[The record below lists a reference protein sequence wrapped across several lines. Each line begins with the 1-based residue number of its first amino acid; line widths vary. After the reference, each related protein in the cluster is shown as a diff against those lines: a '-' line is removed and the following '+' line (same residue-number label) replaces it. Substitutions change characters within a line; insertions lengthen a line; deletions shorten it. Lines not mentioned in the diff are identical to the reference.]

1 MLLMKKPATIDY
13 IMATANEE
21 LVCESKYQFFINTRK
36 YEEPGSSVSDHR
48 VCGNV
53 CQPAYGE
60 ESLHDVHNPEGG
72 TVIPIVEHKGS
83 VKLGLFLDQCFK
95 FGNFETGQEDSPIYD
110 KRQCNTDFA
119 SPVVFGRNRQINTG
133 INSEEDAEGKSKFI
147 FTQVLI
153 QKSIIYLAGYS
164 QQLAEPARLNRKIS
178 YMHAYVCMHH

>member
-1 MLLMKKPATIDY
+1 MLLMKKPATMDY

-21 LVCESKYQFFINTRK
+21 LVCESKYQSFINTRK

-53 CQPAYGE
+53 SQPAYGE

-110 KRQCNTDFA
+110 KRQCNADLYIKEA
-119 SPVVFGRNRQINTG
+119 
-133 INSEEDAEGKSKFI
+133 AY
-147 FTQVLI
+147 QVLYLYLPMKCSVSLVL
-153 QKSIIYLAGYS
+153 QKIILESKRTLVVPERSLGG
-164 QQLAEPARLNRKIS
+164 
-178 YMHAYVCMHH
+178 C